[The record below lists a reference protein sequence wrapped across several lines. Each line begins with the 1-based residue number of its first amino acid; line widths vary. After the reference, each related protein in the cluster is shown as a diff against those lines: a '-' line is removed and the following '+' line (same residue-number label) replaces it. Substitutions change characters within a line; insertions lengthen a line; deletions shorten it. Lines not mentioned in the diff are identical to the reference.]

1 MRVTFYKTHAGRSPV
16 LRYIQDLSV
25 QEKARILAALT
36 DIEEHGLDAIRAT
49 FRQIDGKLWEI
60 KISAHRVFYVL
71 LRGDEM
77 VLLHAYK
84 KQGQKLP
91 INEREIAL
99 KRMKE
104 VFYE

>member
-1 MRVTFYKTHAGRSPV
+1 MKVIFYQTSSGRSPV
-16 LRYIQDLSV
+16 LSYINSLQTP
-25 QEKARILAALT
+25 ERARILAVLS
-36 DIEEHGLDAIRAT
+36 DIEQFGFAANRAG

-60 KISAHRVFYVL
+60 KIAFSRIFYVVIE
-71 LRGDEM
+71 REEM

-91 INEREIAL
+91 IKEREIAV

-104 VFYE
+104 VLS